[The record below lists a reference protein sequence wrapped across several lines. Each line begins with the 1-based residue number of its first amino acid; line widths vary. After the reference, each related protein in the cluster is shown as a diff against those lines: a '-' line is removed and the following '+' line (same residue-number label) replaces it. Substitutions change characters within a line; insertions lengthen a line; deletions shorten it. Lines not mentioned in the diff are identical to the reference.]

1 MAPLRQNAT
10 RVLGLFAL
18 GMVPGAHYLFEPLRF
33 GRSHADLAPPRLLR
47 AAVDCLGLLHAPH
60 PSEPTALGAVGGCRT
75 AGWFGV
81 HVLTF
86 APGWVGN
93 EVVETLLRRWN
104 PWPKYQVMD
113 FVPYLLMELRH
124 SFITDIVVYFGAC
137 GVIYALETRSRLRAQ
152 EMNAARL
159 EAQLARSQLEALRV
173 QLHPHFLFNTLNA
186 ISMMARKGETDVAV
200 RMLAGL
206 SDLLRLAL
214 ASVGKPEVP
223 LRLELDFL
231 ERYLALQQIRFSDRL
246 KVKMHISPEAME
258 ARVPSLVLQP
268 LAENAVRHGLSPRDE
283 GGLLEIGAQRDGADL
298 VLSVRDTGVGLAPES
313 ERRGGRGAA
322 ERPRPPRRPLPKRPP
337 LYPGKPSRRRNVGL
351 GVHPFPSRGTGR
363 CLSPCW
369 PRWWTTSRWRG
380 RASASSSAET
390 RR

>member
-1 MAPLRQNAT
+1 MAPLRHNAT

-18 GMVPGAHYLFEPLRF
+18 GMVPGLITFSNLFGSGEVTPTWHHLAFYALPWIAWAYYTPLIRLSLRRWAPLEDA
-33 GRSHADLAPPRLLR
+33 GRPA
-47 AAVDCLGLLHAPH
+47 
-60 PSEPTALGAVGGCRT
+60 
-75 AGWFGV
+75 WFGV

-246 KVKMHISPEAME
+246 EVKMHISPEAME

-313 ERRGGRGAA
+313 ERRGGVGLQNVRARLA
-322 ERPRPPRRPLPKRPP
+322 V
-337 LYPGKPSRRRNVGL
+337 LYPNAHRFTLEN
-351 GVHPFPSRGTGR
+351 HPGGGTLALVCIPFHR
-363 CLSPCW
+363 EALVDV
-369 PRWWTTSRWRG
+369 
-380 RASASSSAET
+380 
-390 RR
+390 

>member
-1 MAPLRQNAT
+1 
-10 RVLGLFAL
+10 
-18 GMVPGAHYLFEPLRF
+18 MVPGLISFSNLFGSGEVTPSWHHLAFFAVPWIAWAYYTPLIRMSLRRWAPLESA
-33 GRSHADLAPPRLLR
+33 GRTS
-47 AAVDCLGLLHAPH
+47 
-60 PSEPTALGAVGGCRT
+60 
-75 AGWFGV
+75 WFGV
-81 HVLTF
+81 HLMTF
-86 APGWVGN
+86 SVGWVGN
-93 EVVETLLRRWN
+93 EGVETLLRQWA
-104 PWPKYQVMD
+104 PWPKYQTMG

-124 SFITDIVVYFGAC
+124 SFITDLIVYFGAC
-137 GVIYALETRSRLRAQ
+137 GVIYALETRGRLRIQ
-152 EMNAARL
+152 EMTAARL

-186 ISMMARKGETDVAV
+186 ISMMARKGETDGAV

-246 KVKMHISPEAME
+246 QVRMHISPEALD

-283 GGLLEIGAQRDGADL
+283 GGLLEIGAERDGADL

-313 ERRGGRGAA
+313 ERRTGGVGLQNVRARLA
-322 ERPRPPRRPLPKRPP
+322 V
-337 LYPGKPSRRRNVGL
+337 LYPNAHTFTL
-351 GVHPFPSRGTGR
+351 ENHPGGGTLALV
-363 CLSPCW
+363 CIPFHKEALID
-369 PRWWTTSRWRG
+369 
-380 RASASSSAET
+380 A
-390 RR
+390 